1 MSRVEVTEEEY
12 VDVEDYEE
20 YEWAGQS
27 RIRANSYL
35 PGGLAGAGFLTIQR
49 TDEDEVLDVT
59 GDEAGL
65 GPEQYDENS
74 LVQAS
79 RLEAGDKP
87 NQCGSGSRQT
97 DDITVSNGESPEQ
110 NILYENP
117 GSGLFYDRDPTKVDE
132 VEHLKTLTKELKD
145 MSTCRVCL
153 DKYVRHVV
161 STACWHVHC
170 EACWLLTL
178 ASKERI
184 TIINIQL
191 LFTLNSWSYILIFVE
206 TKNV

>member
-65 GPEQYDENS
+65 GPEQYDEKV
-74 LVQAS
+74 LFRLRVW
-79 RLEAGDKP
+79 RLEINQINAALDPDKRMISP
-87 NQCGSGSRQT
+87 FQT
-97 DDITVSNGESPEQ
+97 ANPRNKTFCMKTPGQGFSMTVT
-110 NILYENP
+110 L
-117 GSGLFYDRDPTKVDE
+117 
-132 VEHLKTLTKELKD
+132 LKLTKL
-145 MSTCRVCL
+145 S
-153 DKYVRHVV
+153 
-161 STACWHVHC
+161 
-170 EACWLLTL
+170 
-178 ASKERI
+178 I
-184 TIINIQL
+184 
-191 LFTLNSWSYILIFVE
+191 
-206 TKNV
+206 